1 MQEQERPQPPLVE
14 LPPPTPIILRD
25 GTTAY
30 LRPAQSDDAAKLA
43 ALFERASLESV
54 WLRFFTASTHV
65 SRREIDRML
74 NIDGVARMTYVVT
87 RGEDAE
93 EQILAIGNY
102 VRLPRWD
109 TAEVAFFV
117 DDAYHGRGL
126 GTVLLERLTAYAKQ
140 QHILTIVATV
150 RPENRQML
158 EVFRQSGFEPH
169 IAWDEGVM
177 RVELPATPSE
187 KARAQ
192 AEAREKIATA
202 ASLDPFF
209 RPKSIAVIG
218 ICQQPHGLGRRV
230 FEQLIRTGFS
240 GPVYPVHPHAR
251 SIAAVRAFPSVA
263 EIPDEIE
270 LAILAVPA
278 DQVLAEV
285 DACAAKHVRVI
296 LVLSVGFEE
305 TGTEGL
311 HRQNTLLKKVR
322 THGMRVVGPNC
333 IGLLN
338 TAPDISLNATALPNL
353 AQPGRIAIST
363 QSGALGVAALDYLQA
378 SALGVSMFVNVGNK
392 ADVSGND
399 LLQYWEEDPST
410 DLILLYL
417 ESFGNSRKFARIA
430 RRVARRKPIVAIKS
444 GHSATGVTRR
454 DYDAYATEAL
464 FRQAGVIRAETL
476 EESFDIAALLTRQPL
491 PAGNRVAVVT
501 NTAGLAGLCVDAGEV
516 HGLQFPALS
525 PATVEACRGL
535 LPRDVALDNPLNLRL
550 EAQPEHYT
558 AAVQHVLSDPNADA
572 VIVLYVPIGNATQQ
586 ELAEVLSQTVSTAG
600 AQTGRPKPVLGCFL
614 HQDKPLAVT
623 GQGVASTTTKLPLFR
638 FPEAAARSLAHA
650 VRYAAWQR
658 RPLDE
663 VSELSAVDTQAA
675 RRVIETALD
684 GHGQAELSQRASHEL
699 LAAAGLF
706 VSDAAEEADETT
718 VIIRVVE
725 DASFGPL
732 IGFGL
737 SGAVAEVLHD
747 RAFCITP
754 LTRTDA
760 QDLVRSI
767 RGFGL
772 LQRTHSAADLAALE
786 DVLLRVSW
794 LIEECPEISALEL
807 QPISVRTGS
816 QGVVVR
822 GGRVSIRPVRPVE
835 GWP

>member
-1 MQEQERPQPPLVE
+1 MPEQEKPQPPPVE
-14 LPPPTPIILRD
+14 LPSPTPIILRD

-30 LRPAQSDDAAKLA
+30 LRPARSDDVEKLQ

-54 WLRFFTASTHV
+54 WLRFFTASTRV

-74 NIDGVARMTYVVT
+74 DIDGVARMTYVVT
-87 RGEDAE
+87 RGEEAE

-150 RPENRQML
+150 RPENSKML

-209 RPKSIAVIG
+209 RPQSIAVIG
-218 ICQQPHGLGRRV
+218 IYHLHELGRRV
-230 FEQLIRTGFS
+230 FEQLIRTGFN

-251 SIAAVRAFPSVA
+251 SIAAVRAFPSIA

-278 DQVLAEV
+278 DQILAEL
-285 DACAAKHVRVI
+285 DACATKHVRVV
-296 LVLSVGFEE
+296 LVLSTGFEE
-305 TGTEGL
+305 TDAEGL
-311 HRQNTLLKKVR
+311 QRQNTLLKKAR
-322 THGMRVVGPNC
+322 AHGMRVVGPNC

-338 TAPDISLNATALPNL
+338 TAPDISLNATVIPNPV
-353 AQPGRIAIST
+353 QPGRIAIST
-363 QSGALGVAALDYLQA
+363 QSGALGVAALGYLQT
-378 SALGVSMFVNVGNK
+378 SDLGISMFVNVGNK

-417 ESFGNSRKFARIA
+417 ESFGNPRKFARIA

-444 GHSATGVTRR
+444 GRSAVGDTYG
-454 DYDAYATEAL
+454 DYDEYATEAL

-476 EESFDIAALLTRQPL
+476 EESFDIATLLTRQPL

-501 NTAGLAGLCVDAGEV
+501 NTAGLAGLCVDAGEAY
-516 HGLQFPALS
+516 GLQFPALS

-535 LPRDVALDNPLNLRL
+535 LPREVALDNPLNLRL
-550 EAQPEHYT
+550 EAQPEHYRT
-558 AAVQHVLSDPNADA
+558 AVQHVLSDPNTDA
-572 VIVLYVPIGNATQQ
+572 VIALYVPMGNATRQ
-586 ELAEVLSQTVSTAG
+586 ELAEVLSQTVSIAG
-600 AQTGRPKPVLGCFL
+600 PQPGRAKPVLACFL
-614 HQDKPLAVT
+614 HQDASVM
-623 GQGVASTTTKLPLFR
+623 GQGTANTATNLPFFR

-650 VRYAAWQR
+650 ARYAAWQC
-658 RPLDE
+658 RPQDA
-663 VSELSAVDTQAA
+663 VSEPSQVDAQTA

-684 GHGQAELSQRASHEL
+684 DHGQAELGQRASREV
-699 LAAAGLF
+699 LAAAGLL
-706 VSDAAEEADETT
+706 VSDVVAETDETT
-718 VIIRVVE
+718 VIVRMVE

-747 RAFCITP
+747 YAFCITP
-754 LTRTDA
+754 LSRTDA
-760 QDLVRSI
+760 QDLVHSI

-772 LQRTHSAADLAALE
+772 LQRTYSAADLAALE

-807 QPISVRTGS
+807 ESISIRTGG
-816 QGVVVR
+816 QGVVAR
-822 GGRVSIRPVRPVE
+822 DGRISIRPVRSVE
-835 GWP
+835 GLALG